1 MSKKSKYWRDDLPI
15 QGPIVKWEHLVSLNR
30 IQGISNFRKFGLNE
44 AVGTS
49 YETIGS
55 YNAQYTLPTAAQT
68 LDVVSGSTEDAAEG
82 TGALTMRIEGLDA
95 NYAEITED
103 VTLTGQTTATTTQS
117 FLRVNAAYILT
128 AGSTGSNVG
137 VITVDQTT
145 SGTVVA
151 VISATYGEALQLI
164 QTVPAGKYMI
174 LDHMTIGIDKGDRAT
189 VQFRYKIFGGAWR
202 SALVETLYQNFAS
215 FSSSPGLTFPPKT
228 DWEVRGI
235 VRSGSGGVISS
246 FVEGFLFDSG
256 WYDDS

>member
-82 TGALTMRIEGLDA
+82 TGALTMRIA
-95 NYAEITED
+95 
-103 VTLTGQTTATTTQS
+103 GQTTATTTQS

>member
-15 QGPIVKWEHLVSLNR
+15 QGPIVEWEHLVSLNR
-30 IQGISNFRKFGLNE
+30 IQGVSTFSKFGLNE

-49 YETIGS
+49 YETVGS

-68 LDVVSGSTEDAAEG
+68 LDVVSASTEDAAEG

-151 VISATYGEALQLI
+151 VIRATYGEALQLI
-164 QTVPAGKYMI
+164 QTVPAGKYI
-174 LDHMTIGIDKGDRAT
+174 RLDRMTIGVDKGDRSS

-202 SALVETLYQNFAS
+202 SALIETLYQQFAS
-215 FSSSPGLTFPPKT
+215 FESSHGIIFPPKT
-228 DWEVRGI
+228 DWEVRGK
-235 VRSGSGGVISS
+235 VLSGSSGIISS
-246 FVEGFLFDSG
+246 FVDGFLYDSG
-256 WYDDS
+256 WYVES